1 MVTPRESLVFT
12 HYMVKYN
19 LMKLGFS
26 WAEIDDLQPREV
38 AMMME
43 LYGAIVTKERGF
55 G

>member
-1 MVTPRESLVFT
+1 MVTPSENLVFA

-26 WAEIDDLQPREV
+26 WSEIDELHPKEID
-38 AMMME
+38 MMME
-43 LYGAIVTKERGF
+43 LYGAIATKERGF

>member
-12 HYMVKYN
+12 YYMVKYN

-26 WAEIDDLQPREV
+26 WSEIDELHPKEID
-38 AMMME
+38 MMME
-43 LYGAIVTKERGF
+43 LYSAIATKEKGF